1 MIDDPG
7 NSGEIMKRRYK
18 GSVVGSGIGATG
30 LFFGLWIVCFTVFI
44 PSGLRAAEVRPHVLV
59 IHSFEPDY
67 EAYRLHNKLIE
78 KELSV
83 HRVKAE
89 IRTVYLDSEQYREKI
104 AWRRMVSLLDSVAP
118 WKPDLI
124 LVNDDPA
131 VYALLHCDH
140 PLVSRVPVVFAGV
153 NFPDWDLLKR
163 FPNVTGLWNKP
174 EYLKNIRMIE
184 RMYGRTRIH
193 VLTDD
198 TPWGAEIT
206 RSLEEELQQA
216 PDVYIQGRAFEAH
229 NNFVGKPKY
238 QSMLR
243 PPEHSTVYFVNLR
256 TFTGAALLW
265 RLSGQSRYSV
275 FLQTKRDFATARW
288 GNHAG
293 IPTYSTVNEGFGVDE
308 GILGGYL
315 TTLEVQV
322 GRSVAIVSDLL
333 LGRKKIGDIPVQ
345 TAPKEYVLDWTVMK
359 RWHIDPGHLPEGYRI
374 VNMPVYVRYRAL
386 VISISA
392 ILGAGIVA
400 LIGYLAFL
408 YFRENRKKRL
418 AQQNLRKEKESLA
431 ESVRILREREREL
444 IAARELAEKAE
455 LKQSFL
461 ANMSHEIRTPLNA
474 IVGFSNLI
482 ASDTELSAENRQEFV
497 DTINRNS
504 ELLLNLINDILDLS
518 RIESGNMSFAWE
530 VCDVAGLVDEIYR
543 THQLLIPERL
553 RFEKETDSVP
563 ARVRV
568 DKFRFTQVI
577 TNLLNNAAKF
587 TETGYIKLGY
597 RCLPSGDQVA
607 VFVEDTGKGIP
618 AEEQTMIFNR
628 FYKRDEFAQGTG
640 LGLSICEVIVRKLGG
655 HIELASEPGRGS
667 RFTIV
672 LPCVPDGEPQP

>member
-1 MIDDPG
+1 
-7 NSGEIMKRRYK
+7 MKRRYK
-18 GSVVGSGIGATG
+18 GSVVGSGIGITG

-44 PSGLRAAEVRPHVLV
+44 PSELRAAEVRPRVLV
-59 IHSFEPDY
+59 IHSYEPDY
-67 EAYRLHNKLIE
+67 EAYRQYDKLIE
-78 KELSV
+78 KELSE
-83 HRVKAE
+83 RRLKAG
-89 IRTVYLDSEQYREKI
+89 IRTVHLDCEQYRGKI
-104 AWRRMVSLLDSVAP
+104 AWRRMAGLLDSAAA
-118 WKPDLI
+118 WQPDLI

-131 VYALLHCDH
+131 VCALLHCDH
-140 PLVSRVPVVFAGV
+140 PLVYRVPVVFAGV
-153 NFPDWDLLKR
+153 NFPDWELLKR
-163 FPNVTGLWNKP
+163 FPNVTGLWDKP
-174 EYLKNIRMIE
+174 EYLKTIRMIE

-198 TPWGAEIT
+198 TPWGGEVS
-206 RSLEEELQQA
+206 RSIAEELEPA
-216 PDVYIQGRAFEAH
+216 PNIYIQGKAYEVH

-238 QSMLR
+238 QSMLLR
-243 PPEHSTVYFVNLR
+243 PEYSTVYFVNLR
-256 TFTGAALLW
+256 TFTGASLLW
-265 RLSGQSRYSV
+265 RLSGRSRYSV

-288 GNHAG
+288 GNHAS
-293 IPTYSTVNEGFGVDE
+293 IPTYSVVNEGFGVGE

-315 TTLEVQV
+315 TTLQTQIEQSAV
-322 GRSVAIVSDLL
+322 IVSDLL
-333 LGRKKIGDIPVQ
+333 LGKKQVGDIPVR
-345 TAPKEYVLDWTVMK
+345 TTPKDYVLDWTAMK

-374 VNMPVYVRYRAL
+374 INMPFYVRYKAL
-386 VISISA
+386 VISISV
-392 ILGAGIVA
+392 ILGVGIVA
-400 LIGYLAFL
+400 LIGYLLFL

-482 ASDTELSAENRQEFV
+482 ASDAELSVEDRQEFV
-497 DTINRNS
+497 DTIDRNS

-530 VCDVAGLVDEIYR
+530 ICDMATLIDEIYL
-543 THQLLIPERL
+543 THRLLIPERL
-553 RFEKETDSVP
+553 RFEKETDPTP

-568 DKFRFTQVI
+568 DKFRFTQVV
-577 TNLLNNAAKF
+577 TNLLSNAAKF

-597 RCLPSGDQVA
+597 RCLPSGGGVA

-618 AEEQTMIFNR
+618 AEEQRMIFNR

-655 HIELASEPGRGS
+655 RVELVSEPGKGS

-672 LPCVPDGEPQP
+672 LPCVADGEPDTVDIP